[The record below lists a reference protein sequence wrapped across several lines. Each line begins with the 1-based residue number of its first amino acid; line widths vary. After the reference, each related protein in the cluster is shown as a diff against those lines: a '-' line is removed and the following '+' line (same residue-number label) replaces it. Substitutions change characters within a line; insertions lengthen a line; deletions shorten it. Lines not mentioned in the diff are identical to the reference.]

1 MTDEITPAQ
10 IAELKRQLQAVNAR
24 LLAVERRRQ
33 ELQDYVAI
41 LTAQLK
47 RAEGGRDETVLR
59 GD

>member
-10 IAELKRQLQAVNAR
+10 IAALKPQLQAVNAR

-47 RAEGGRDETVLR
+47 RAEGGRDGTVLR